1 MLFFQTHVCLTCP
14 SLFTKFISFSSRLI
28 TVFNPWGLR
37 YVFMLAIL
45 SWFCFDSIADAGGQ
59 RGYRIYVIR
68 VRKQGAERGRTLW
81 TFEGFH
87 LFFFLLSM
95 YLLPKDTKSPV
106 SRSSLICV
114 PGQIHCSIACV
125 LTSRCSQLKGRVQH
139 QPWCVCL
146 NLLIRAM
153 PQGCSSFLTSSS
165 SKDSKSTINLT
176 KY

>member
-45 SWFCFDSIADAGGQ
+45 SWFCFDSIADVGGQ

-81 TFEGFH
+81 TFEGFR
-87 LFFFLLSM
+87 LFFLLSM
-95 YLLPKDTKSPV
+95 YLLPKDTKSAREQEQLNLC
-106 SRSSLICV
+106 SRSNPLLHRLCV
-114 PGQIHCSIACV
+114 DVA
-125 LTSRCSQLKGRVQH
+125 L
-139 QPWCVCL
+139 QPAEGSSPASAPMCL
-146 NLLIRAM
+146 
-153 PQGCSSFLTSSS
+153 PQPSDQGNATGMLRLSYQFLQ
-165 SKDSKSTINLT
+165 
-176 KY
+176 

>member
-28 TVFNPWGLR
+28 TVFNPWGLH

-87 LFFFLLSM
+87 LFFSVKHVFTSKRYQKPCEQERLNLC
-95 YLLPKDTKSPV
+95 
-106 SRSSLICV
+106 SRSNPLL
-114 PGQIHCSIACV
+114 HCLCIDVALQPAEGSSPASAPMC
-125 LTSRCSQLKGRVQH
+125 LPQPSDQGNATGMLQLSYQ
-139 QPWCVCL
+139 
-146 NLLIRAM
+146 
-153 PQGCSSFLTSSS
+153 FLQ
-165 SKDSKSTINLT
+165 
-176 KY
+176 